1 VMGRPVIAA
10 DHGATRETVIPGAT
24 GWLAAP
30 GDAAAWADALQLALE
45 AGAAKR
51 AQMGEAAR
59 SRARR
64 LYSVDAM
71 CEATLAVYNRVLEAR
86 GLTVGRV

>member
-1 VMGRPVIAA
+1 MGLKIHQGHR
-10 DHGATRETVIPGAT
+10 T
-24 GWLAAP
+24 GIDWLAQEF
-30 GDAAAWADALQLALE
+30 L
-45 AGAAKR
+45 

-59 SRARR
+59 TRARR

-86 GLTVGRV
+86 GLTVGRG